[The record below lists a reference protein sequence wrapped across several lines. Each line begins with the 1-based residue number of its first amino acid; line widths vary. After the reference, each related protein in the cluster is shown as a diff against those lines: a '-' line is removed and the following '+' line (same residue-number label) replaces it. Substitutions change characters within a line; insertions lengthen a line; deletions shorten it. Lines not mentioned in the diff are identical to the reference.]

1 MKNRRIYLL
10 LAIVMMFTLTL
21 VACGKKEEPAAEAPA
36 TETPE
41 ATEPTTEEPAE
52 EPAEKLGYKIGVMT
66 GTVSQG
72 EEEYRAAEKLVAEY
86 GADTVLQ
93 TTYPDK
99 FAQEQETTVSNLK
112 VLAADPDVKAII
124 VTQAVN
130 GVAPAFEEIKQ
141 SRPDIL
147 LIAGAPHEDP
157 AIIAQAADMSLDI
170 NQLMRG
176 ESIMQKAKEMGAET
190 FVHYSFPRHMSM
202 ELLAARRDDLKKAAD
217 AKGIKFVE
225 VDAPDPSSDAG
236 AAGTQQFIIEDVP
249 RQVAEYGVDT
259 AFFGTNCGM
268 QEAMIGAIV
277 KEGALYPE
285 QCCPSPYHA
294 YPGALG
300 IKIPEDKAGDIDY
313 LNEQISAKLEEKGVS
328 GRFGT
333 WVQPA
338 NVSIINAA
346 FEYAKDYAEGKAE
359 KVDFD
364 LLAEKM
370 SESTGVP
377 VDVLQFTEYK
387 DLEGYRLFILDSIIY

>member
-1 MKNRRIYLL
+1 MKKRQIYLL

-21 VACGKKEEPAAEAPA
+21 VACGKKEEPTAEAPV
-36 TETPE
+36 ETPE
-41 ATEPTTEEPAE
+41 ANEPTTEEPEAE
-52 EPAEKLGYKIGVMT
+52 PTEKLAYKIGIMT

-72 EEEYRAAEKLVAEY
+72 EEEYRAAENLVAKY

-112 VLAADPDVKAII
+112 VLASDPDIKAII
-124 VTQAVN
+124 VTQSVN
-130 GVAPAFEEIKQ
+130 GVSSAFEEIKQ
-141 SRPDIL
+141 TRPDIL
-147 LIAGAPHEDP
+147 LIAGAPGEDP
-157 AIIAQAADMSLDI
+157 SMISKAADMTLDT

-176 ESIMQKAKEMGAET
+176 TSILATAKEMGAET
-190 FVHYSFPRHMSM
+190 FVHYSFPRHLSM
-202 ELLAARRDDLKKAAD
+202 ELLAARRDDMREAAEEM
-217 AKGIKFVE
+217 GIKFVE

-236 AAGTQQFIIEDVP
+236 AAGTQQFIIEDIP
-249 RQVAEYGVDT
+249 RQVAEFGPNT
-259 AFFGTNCGM
+259 AFFGTNCSM
-268 QEAMIGAIV
+268 QEAMIGAIIN
-277 KEGALYPE
+277 EGAIYPE

-313 LNEQISAKLEEKGVS
+313 LNEQIKAKLEEKGAT

-333 WVQPA
+333 WVRPA

-346 FEYAKDYAEGKAE
+346 FEYAKDYAEGRAE

-364 LLAEKM
+364 LFAEKM
-370 SESTGVP
+370 SEYTELP
-377 VDVLQFTEYK
+377 VEALHFTEYK
-387 DLEGYRLFILDSIIY
+387 DLEGYRLFILDSLIY